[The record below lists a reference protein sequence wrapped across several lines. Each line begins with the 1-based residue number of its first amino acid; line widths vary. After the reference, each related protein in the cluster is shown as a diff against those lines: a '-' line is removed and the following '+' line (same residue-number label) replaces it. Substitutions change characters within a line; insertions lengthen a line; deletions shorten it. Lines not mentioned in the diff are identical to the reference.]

1 MLTDSFILSF
11 SNYWNFDLECKRGK
25 QKVAFWAW
33 KVTRTFEK
41 QAPVPQVLL
50 PFFPLLPGRV
60 LSLSTFSK
68 SNAWDFHLIMT
79 RISENIP
86 ATSEDLWQ
94 FSEDFWTLLKL
105 SEDVPTTFELFWSYF
120 KGKNFCVLWY
130 SWPQI
135 FSGKLNCTFDINHV
149 LKNNSCGFASQA
161 WEVVLDAWD
170 WCLRFADTRLTH
182 EAWELASINA

>member
-50 PFFPLLPGRV
+50 PFFPLLPGGV
-60 LSLSTFSK
+60 LSLSTLSK

-94 FSEDFWTLLKL
+94 FSEASEHCWNYLKMFQPPL
-105 SEDVPTTFELFWSYF
+105 SSSEAIS
-120 KGKNFCVLWY
+120 KGKILVC
-130 SWPQI
+130 
-135 FSGKLNCTFDINHV
+135 C
-149 LKNNSCGFASQA
+149 
-161 WEVVLDAWD
+161 
-170 WCLRFADTRLTH
+170 DTVGHKYFQGNWTARL
-182 EAWELASINA
+182 LLIMC